1 MYGWKNMMKKAA
13 AITLS
18 TVLLLQPMTASAV
31 TWKNIINGLR
41 NSGTNR
47 YTEDG
52 TTIEKDGDS
61 YIVSG
66 GILTGTTWIKLDD
79 FNDWRKILFKEI
91 NIEEDIMAELDD
103 GKEYSIDIDEKT
115 NAENVH
121 VTVRNKTKKDR
132 CKK

>member
-1 MYGWKNMMKKAA
+1 MISMIG
-13 AITLS
+13 
-18 TVLLLQPMTASAV
+18 
-31 TWKNIINGLR
+31 
-41 NSGTNR
+41 
-47 YTEDG
+47 E
-52 TTIEKDGDS
+52 
-61 YIVSG
+61 
-66 GILTGTTWIKLDD
+66 
-79 FNDWRKILFKEI
+79 KILFKEI

>member
-1 MYGWKNMMKKAA
+1 MKKAA

>member
-1 MYGWKNMMKKAA
+1 MYGGKNMMKKAA

-18 TVLLLQPMTASAV
+18 KVLLLQPMTASAV

>member
-1 MYGWKNMMKKAA
+1 MSMMKKTAA
-13 AITLS
+13 LTVSA
-18 TVLLLQPMTASAV
+18 VLLLQPMTASAV

>member
-1 MYGWKNMMKKAA
+1 MMKKAA

-79 FNDWRKILFKEI
+79 FNDWRK
-91 NIEEDIMAELDD
+91 N
-103 GKEYSIDIDEKT
+103 SIQ
-115 NAENVH
+115 
-121 VTVRNKTKKDR
+121 RNKY
-132 CKK
+132 

>member
-1 MYGWKNMMKKAA
+1 MMKKAA
-13 AITLS
+13 ATTLS

>member
-1 MYGWKNMMKKAA
+1 MYGGKNMMKKAA

-121 VTVRNKTKKDR
+121 VTVRNKTQKDR

>member
-1 MYGWKNMMKKAA
+1 MYGGKNMMKKAA

>member
-1 MYGWKNMMKKAA
+1 MMKKAA
-13 AITLS
+13 AIPLS